1 MNDELYELWSL
12 NEGWQIY
19 KIVEPVI
26 LIGVGISSLNTK
38 LFSVWIHKL
47 QNKIHYMNNE
57 LYELSL
63 NEGWQICKIAEPVI
77 SAGIDTGSL
86 DKYYFRFEYIKY
98 KIKFII

>member
-38 LFSVWIHKL
+38 LFSVWIHEK
-47 QNKIHYMNNE
+47 QNKIRYIILLVIITNF
-57 LYELSL
+57 
-63 NEGWQICKIAEPVI
+63 KIEI
-77 SAGIDTGSL
+77 L
-86 DKYYFRFEYIKY
+86 K
-98 KIKFII
+98 

>member
-26 LIGVGISSLNTK
+26 SISVGISSLDTK

-63 NEGWQICKIAEPVI
+63 NEGWQICKIVEPVI
-77 SAGIDTGSL
+77 
-86 DKYYFRFEYIKY
+86 
-98 KIKFII
+98 